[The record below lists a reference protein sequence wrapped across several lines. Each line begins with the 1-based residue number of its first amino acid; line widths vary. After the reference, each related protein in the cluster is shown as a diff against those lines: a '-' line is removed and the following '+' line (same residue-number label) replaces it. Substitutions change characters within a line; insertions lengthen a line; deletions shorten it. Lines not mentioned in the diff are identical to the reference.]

1 MTEWAWCQIS
11 DKNNLKINLTS
22 FKNYVLDIGD
32 DQPYRRYVKMRY
44 DFNDSLIA
52 CENVLKYNYS
62 KDWNDQPTSTAY
74 KKETLA
80 YCQDRIDDVEEQFKS
95 KWFLSLDDEDKA
107 DYDDYKVR
115 LNSIKET
122 VTKFTNDLKE
132 EV

>member
-1 MTEWAWCQIS
+1 
-11 DKNNLKINLTS
+11 
-22 FKNYVLDIGD
+22 
-32 DQPYRRYVKMRY
+32 MRY

-74 KKETLA
+74 KKDTLA

-95 KWFLSLDDEDKA
+95 KWFLSLDDEDRA
-107 DYDDYKVR
+107 DYDDYKAR

-122 VTKFTNDLKE
+122 VNKCANNLKE